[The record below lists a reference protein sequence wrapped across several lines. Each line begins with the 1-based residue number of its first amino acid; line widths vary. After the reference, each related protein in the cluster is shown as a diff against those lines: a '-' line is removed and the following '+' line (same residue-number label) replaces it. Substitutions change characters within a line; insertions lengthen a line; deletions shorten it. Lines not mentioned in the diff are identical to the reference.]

1 MKKAFVALAL
11 ISAVALTGCAEQQ
24 SYSDYLLEKQVEC
37 KEAGG
42 HMEIYKDSSMMNG
55 KISICILPG
64 TVVNLD
70 K

>member
-1 MKKAFVALAL
+1 MKKALVLLAL
-11 ISAVALTGCAEQQ
+11 ISAVALTGCAERQ

-42 HMEIYKDSSMMNG
+42 HMEVFMDRSMVNG
-55 KISICILPG
+55 KNSICILPG